1 VIDGFGCEMALCIDA
16 AKLLE
21 EYMFRSLAECRK
33 RIDLSSIVKQADQR
47 LTQAGFFLAFRRP
60 GFFLSTRLASDVTVP
75 AARLISIGYQK
86 IMVSLTPSKCRF

>member
-1 VIDGFGCEMALCIDA
+1 MDFGCEMALCTGA

-21 EYMFRSLAECRK
+21 EYMFTGLAECRNK
-33 RIDLSSIVKQADQR
+33 RIDLSHIVKQADQR

-75 AARLISIGYQK
+75 AARLISIG
-86 IMVSLTPSKCRF
+86 